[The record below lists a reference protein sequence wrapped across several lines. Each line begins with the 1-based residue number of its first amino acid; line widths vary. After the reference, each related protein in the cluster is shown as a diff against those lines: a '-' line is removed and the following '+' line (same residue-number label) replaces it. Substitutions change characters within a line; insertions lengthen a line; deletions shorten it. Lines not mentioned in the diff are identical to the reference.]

1 MLSPKRALITG
12 SQGQDGYY
20 LSKFLKEKGYEVLGV
35 DKDCEH
41 DLSSLD
47 STTRLI
53 TDFRP
58 DEIYNLA
65 AFTHV
70 GQSFKNPSECM
81 KTNVY
86 QATLLLETYMRL
98 NKSGRFFQAS
108 SSSIYDLSSP
118 YSVSKY
124 AIHKVV
130 ELLRQKNNFFAVSGI
145 LFNHESPKRASI
157 FLPQKVAMSAACAK
171 LKIATSKELNEEGE
185 PLFLNGKVK
194 LGSLDSV
201 RDWGYAGDYVE
212 AMWLMLQ
219 AKSPVDYEIATG
231 EEHSVRELCEIAFN
245 YVGLDYKDYVETDQ
259 RFVRSGTD
267 NIRKADIKP
276 IQTDLGWKAKT
287 KFKDLIEMMVE
298 ENLEKVK

>member
-1 MLSPKRALITG
+1 MSDPKRALITG

-20 LSKFLKEKGYEVLGV
+20 LSNFLKEKGYEVLGV
-35 DKDCEH
+35 DKDSKY
-41 DLSSLD
+41 DLLNSD
-47 STTRLI
+47 STAKLI
-53 TDFRP
+53 SDFKP

-86 QATLLLETYMRL
+86 QATLLLETYIKL
-98 NKSGRFFQAS
+98 NESGRFFQAS
-108 SSSIYDLSSP
+108 SSNIYDLKSP
-118 YSVSKY
+118 YSISKHT
-124 AIHKVV
+124 IHKTV
-130 ELLRQKNNFFAVSGI
+130 EMLRQKNNFFAVNGV

-157 FLPQKVAMSAACAK
+157 FLPQKVALSAACAK

-245 YVGLDYKDYVETDQ
+245 HVGLNYKDYTEIDQ
-259 RFVRSGTD
+259 RFIRGGTD

-276 IQTDLGWKAKT
+276 IQIDLGWKART
-287 KFKDLIEMMVE
+287 KFRELIGMMVD
-298 ENLEKVK
+298 ENIEKMK